1 MVIGMWHC
9 IQHLN
14 LNLAMVRWILVYVIV
29 NDNSLELNGIFKFKI
44 GDDINIISN
53 GTSSTFKILLVSEED
68 NKTINIEHSYLIT
81 NVYLIPIKTS

>member
-1 MVIGMWHC
+1 MI
-9 IQHLN
+9 
-14 LNLAMVRWILVYVIV
+14 IV
-29 NDNSLELNGIFKFKI
+29 LELNGIFKFKI